1 MVRKIREYNRPKK
14 TRTRRKVIILGL
26 EGKLNKT
33 EVSYFSSLEREL
45 KNIHFIYAKN
55 NTDPISIVNS
65 TISKAKSEEI
75 KLADGDMAISI
86 FDVDNNLNKKNQIKI
101 AKLKANKSKYKVRV
115 ITSNPCFE
123 VWYLEHFLYTTK
135 LFQSSKQLKKE
146 MNQYINEYK
155 ENGNYFMVLYPNT
168 KKAIL
173 NCERLRKHNKKIYP
187 SKDEE
192 YYNPSTNVDEIV
204 KELIS

>member
-1 MVRKIREYNRPKK
+1 MVRKIKEYNRPKN
-14 TRTRRKVIILGL
+14 TRIRRKVIVLGL

-33 EVSYFSSLEREL
+33 EVSYFSNLEREL
-45 KNIHFIYAKN
+45 KNIHFIYANN

-65 TISKAKSEEI
+65 TISKAKHEEI

-86 FDVDNNLNKKNQIKI
+86 FDVDNNLNKKNQIKV
-101 AKLKANKSKYKVRV
+101 AKVKASESKYKVRL

-135 LFQSSKQLKKE
+135 QFQSSKQLKKE

-155 ENGNYFMVLYPNT
+155 ENGDYFMKLYPNT
-168 KKAIL
+168 EKAIL
-173 NCERLRKHNKKIYP
+173 NCERLRKYNNETYP
-187 SKDEE
+187 NEDEE
-192 YYNPSTNVDEIV
+192 YHNPSTNVDEIV
-204 KELIS
+204 KELIL